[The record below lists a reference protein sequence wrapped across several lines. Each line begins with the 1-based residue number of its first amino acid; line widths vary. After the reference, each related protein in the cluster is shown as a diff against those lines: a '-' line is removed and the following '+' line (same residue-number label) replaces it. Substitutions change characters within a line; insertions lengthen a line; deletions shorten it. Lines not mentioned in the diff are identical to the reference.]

1 MSLFWIEK
9 MFCLFSAVL
18 QNGKYHLQS
27 YTNDICLE
35 MEAFSLSYVPC
46 FICLFIAPR
55 TDVTSTLA
63 GGEEGGRIGVF
74 WVAIFLGTFF

>member
-1 MSLFWIEK
+1 
-9 MFCLFSAVL
+9 MFCLFRAVL

-46 FICLFIAPR
+46 FICLFIAPG

-74 WVAIFLGTFF
+74 